1 MDYSTLVKQAKQY
14 YSSNDKVEGGAYS
27 IVDKKTK
34 TRKKDPFYLKWC
46 DECEEINLWTYWKVI
61 RTKLQ
66 RYCCLVR
73 IGLALGILKQVY
85 LWRK

>member
-14 YSSNDKVEGGAYS
+14 YSSDDKVEGGAYS

-46 DECEEINLWTYWKVI
+46 NGTC
-61 RTKLQ
+61 
-66 RYCCLVR
+66 
-73 IGLALGILKQVY
+73 Y
-85 LWRK
+85 L

>member
-34 TRKKDPFYLKWC
+34 TRKK
-46 DECEEINLWTYWKVI
+46 
-61 RTKLQ
+61 
-66 RYCCLVR
+66 
-73 IGLALGILKQVY
+73 ILFILSGVMNVK
-85 LWRK
+85 R